1 MFRSLML
8 VLLLFVPGAT
18 LLAAEPAVYTSTF
31 SSTAAGG
38 YDVVAYF
45 TERKPV
51 EGISTYSTE
60 YNGVTWQFASAD
72 NLARFEADPEKFA
85 PAYGGYCAW
94 AVSQGYLAKGS
105 PEYWTVIDGRLY
117 LNYNQAVQNDWLKD
131 TGGFIKMAE
140 KEWPTVLNQ

>member
-31 SSTAAGG
+31 SSAAAGG

-51 EGISTYSTE
+51 EGTSAYSTK
-60 YNGVTWQFASAD
+60 YNGATWQFASAD

-85 PAYGGYCAW
+85 PVYGGYCAW
-94 AVSQGYLAKGS
+94 AVAQGNLAKGD
-105 PEYWTVIDGRLY
+105 PNNWTIIDDRLY
-117 LNYNQAVQNDWLKD
+117 LNYNQAVQTAWLKD
-131 TGGFIKMAE
+131 TSGFIKKAD
-140 KEWPTVLNQ
+140 KNWPTVLGQ